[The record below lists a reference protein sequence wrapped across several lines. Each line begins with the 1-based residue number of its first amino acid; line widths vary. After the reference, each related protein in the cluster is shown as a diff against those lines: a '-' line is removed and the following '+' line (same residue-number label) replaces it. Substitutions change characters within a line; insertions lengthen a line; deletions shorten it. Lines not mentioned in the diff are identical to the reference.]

1 MFLNPTIR
9 NRLLQKK
16 QYMNE
21 MDNNPFIMK
30 TFIDDRVYLQEP
42 ETSNKPKEFKKIIF
56 KEKGKKDPEN
66 IPLPHDIEMLIPKNK
81 KAVVDDEVIDDVS
94 VNDTIDVV
102 EEDNSKDTGTIEEI
116 VEDVKDNES
125 NGELPDD
132 LFGGDLT
139 SSDERNNMKTVIVNS
154 FF

>member
-16 QYMNE
+16 KYMNE

-30 TFIDDRVYLQEP
+30 TVIIDRVYLQEP
-42 ETSNKPKEFKKIIF
+42 ETSNESKEFKKIIF

-81 KAVVDDEVIDDVS
+81 KTLDDDEVIDDTIND
-94 VNDTIDVV
+94 VNIVV
-102 EEDNSKDTGTIEEI
+102 EGDNSKDTGIIEEI
-116 VEDVKDNES
+116 VEDVKDNEF
-125 NGELPDD
+125 NGELPED
-132 LFGGDLT
+132 LFGGGP
-139 SSDERNNMKTVIVNS
+139 SSIDERNNMKTVIVNNS